1 MLHNFTSSR
10 LHGFVVSLLALLAM
24 TGFTAC
30 SETDAEEDT
39 EYLNWQE
46 RNTTYFKNVLRTA
59 AASVAEAKATYGDDW
74 ESHCDWRVYRNY
86 SISESVSATYA
97 DSIAVRVLHQG
108 TGSGCPYYTDSVRVN
123 FLGRLIPNELST
135 DQTSRTT
142 GKVFT
147 YTGSSADSVNV
158 FSPEYCTPSTRLVSN
173 NIEGFTTALLYMHIG
188 DMWRVYIPQEL
199 GYASTAT
206 TNIPAYST
214 LIFDIELKAYYRKGV
229 SPGDW
234 N

>member
-1 MLHNFTSSR
+1 MNR
-10 LHGFVVSLLALLAM
+10 IIPILLALFAVV
-24 TGFTAC
+24 GFTAC
-30 SETDAEEDT
+30 SETDEAEST

-59 AASVAEAKATYGDDW
+59 AANVATAKATYGDAW
-74 ESHCDWRVYRNY
+74 ESHCDWRVYRY
-86 SISESVSATYA
+86 YALSETGSATYA

-108 TGSGCPYYTDSVRVN
+108 TDSGCPYYTDSVRVN

-135 DQTSRTT
+135 DETSRTT

-147 YTGSSADSVNV
+147 YTGSSSDSLIV
-158 FSPEYCTPSTRLVSN
+158 FSPEYCTPSQRLVSN
-173 NIEGFTTALLYMHIG
+173 NIEGFTTALMHMHIG

-206 TNIPAYST
+206 TSIPAYST
-214 LIFDIELKAYYRKGV
+214 LIFDIELKSYYRKGV